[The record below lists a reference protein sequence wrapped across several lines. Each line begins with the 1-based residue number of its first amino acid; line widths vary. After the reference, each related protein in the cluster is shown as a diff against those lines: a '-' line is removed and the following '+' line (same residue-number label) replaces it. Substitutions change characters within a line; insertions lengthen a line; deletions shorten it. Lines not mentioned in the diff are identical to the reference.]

1 MTSFKDLIENSET
14 RAGRVFDLCINAVIV
29 LSLMTFSLETL
40 PSLSGSVR
48 QWLWYAEVM
57 TVAIFTVEY
66 LARVIVADRKLA
78 YIFSFYGLVDILAVL
93 PFYLST
99 GIDLRSLRV
108 LRLLRL
114 FRTLKMVRYS
124 RAIRRLRLALQIARE
139 ELVMYG
145 CVTVLLLYLSAVGVY
160 YFENQSQPD
169 VFSSVFHSFWWA
181 VVTLTTVGY
190 GDMYPVTAGGKAFT
204 IVILLIGL
212 GIVAV
217 PSGLLASALT
227 EAREMDE

>member
-40 PSLSGSVR
+40 PSLSASVR